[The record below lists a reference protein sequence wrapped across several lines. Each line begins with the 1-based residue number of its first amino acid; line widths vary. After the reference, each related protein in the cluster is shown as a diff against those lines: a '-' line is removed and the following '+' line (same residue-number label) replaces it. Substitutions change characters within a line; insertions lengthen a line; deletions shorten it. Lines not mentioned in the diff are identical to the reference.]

1 MSSKPST
8 KVVIIGSGMVGCHI
22 SNALVTSKLGDHQ
35 VRLFGS
41 KPRKWIDRNFLT
53 RDIPDFKYI
62 EGNPEATDFMW
73 CDCIVWVNDDYDDL
87 DKSAIRMKN
96 LTQLTKTANRKRNI
110 LISSDLIYPMN
121 DGEVQDET
129 SAMNFGNV
137 YAEFENLIMQNNR
150 WVILRPAQLYGD
162 GIYSRIYEMCELALQ
177 GKEITVGDYK
187 RDFCYISNL
196 TDAVEEC
203 LTKTGINKQIFNIA
217 NGNPTRYLAL
227 GNAIAMITG
236 TLKKEGGKS
245 VPIPN
250 CTVKIDDN
258 RVEENLVISIDKYKK
273 EFHDPNIN
281 GHATAIAK
289 YTLPLIIKLSDNIT
303 EESKTELMNRL

>member
-87 DKSAIRMKN
+87 DKSVERMN
-96 LTQLTKTANRKRNI
+96 EVTKLSINANRKRNI
-110 LISSDLIYPMN
+110 LISSDLVY
-121 DGEVQDET
+121 GEWEPQEPLEEDQEKLLV
-129 SAMNFGNV
+129 
-137 YAEFENLIMQNNR
+137 ENSPYRKMEQIITQNNR

-281 GHATAIAK
+281 GHATAIS
-289 YTLPLIIKLSDNIT
+289 LPPWIT
-303 EESKTELMNRL
+303 S